1 MTMLEHIMG
10 PPMAAPESRFMRRLR
25 IMFTV
30 LASTTAV
37 SILLL
42 DMLVMLLGRVA
53 TGGALAALITLTA
66 LTGTIFFL
74 RKSRIDDR
82 WILDRGFDCE
92 GDGA

>member
-10 PPMAAPESRFMRRLR
+10 PPMAAPESRIMRRLR

-53 TGGALAALITLTA
+53 MGGALAALIALTA
-66 LTGTIFFL
+66 LTGAIFFI

-82 WILDRGFDCE
+82 WILDCGFDCE